1 MADNKHYNAKL
12 GKFGEDEV
20 AAFLIGRG
28 HTVLERNW
36 RSGHLE
42 IDLITEAADGIH
54 FVEVKSRKSNSPVLP
69 EESVDAAKTRRI
81 ATAAAKYMRQK
92 KISEES
98 HMDVISVTFN
108 GFGTEIRYIP
118 DAYIP
123 IYL

>member
-54 FVEVKSRKSNSPVLP
+54 FVEVKSRKTGEDILP
-69 EESVDAAKTRRI
+69 EESIGSTKIKRIAAAAGRYLKMKNIEEECHFDAA
-81 ATAAAKYMRQK
+81 
-92 KISEES
+92 
-98 HMDVISVTFN
+98 SVVFN
-108 GFGTEIRYIP
+108 GFGADVRYIP

-123 IYL
+123 MFV

>member
-54 FVEVKSRKSNSPVLP
+54 FVEVKSRKPGRTYCPRKV
-69 EESVDAAKTRRI
+69 
-81 ATAAAKYMRQK
+81 
-92 KISEES
+92 SEA
-98 HMDVISVTFN
+98 
-108 GFGTEIRYIP
+108 P
-118 DAYIP
+118 K
-123 IYL
+123 

>member
-1 MADNKHYNAKL
+1 MDNNGHKGGKL
-12 GKFGEDEV
+12 GKVGEDEA
-20 AAFLIGRG
+20 AAFLAENG

-42 IDLITEAADGIH
+42 IDIITFSPDGIH
-54 FVEVKSRKSNSPVLP
+54 FVEVKSRKSNSPVIP

-81 ATAAAKYMRQK
+81 ATAAAKYMSQK

-98 HMDVISVTFN
+98 HMDVISVTFD